1 MANEQSEFWSKVA
14 LKYDQVVDLQIGRN
28 TRSMARER
36 VAKEGRLGELA
47 EFGCGTG
54 FYTGV
59 LADKANNVL
68 ATDVSPGMLALAKD
82 QIKAST
88 VTFQVED
95 CQETSLPAGA
105 LDTVFLGLVIHF
117 TQPDRTLA
125 EMRRILKPGGMLLIL
140 NLDPR
145 ALTGLERVRS
155 LIRILYQ
162 GLTGYR
168 LKPPKGFGRNMLTA
182 KELCDL
188 LATYSFKVASAE
200 TIKDTSR
207 SSNIPLEYVRAVKV

>member
-1 MANEQSEFWSKVA
+1 
-14 LKYDQVVDLQIGRN
+14 LQIGPK
-28 TRSMARER
+28 TRWMARER
-36 VAKEGRLGELA
+36 VAKEGRLGDLA

-54 FYTGV
+54 YYTDI
-59 LADKANNVL
+59 LADRANSIL

-82 QIKAST
+82 QIKASN

-95 CQETSLPAGA
+95 CQKTSLPAGA
-105 LDTVFLGLVIHF
+105 FDTVFVSLVIHF
-117 TQPDRTLA
+117 TQPEQTLA
-125 EMRRILKPGGMLLIL
+125 EMRRILKPGGTLLIL

-145 ALTGLERVRS
+145 ALTGLDRLRS
-155 LIRILYQ
+155 LVRILYQ

-168 LKPPKGFGRNMLTA
+168 LKPPKGFGSNMLTV

-188 LATYSFKVASAE
+188 LAAYGFNVTSAE

-207 SSNIPLEYVRAVKV
+207 SSNIPVEYVRSVKI

>member
-14 LKYDQVVDLQIGRN
+14 PKYDHVVDLQIGPT

-36 VAKEGRLGELA
+36 VAKEGRLGDLA

-54 FYTGV
+54 YYTAV
-59 LADKANNVL
+59 LADKANSVV

-82 QIKAST
+82 HIKAPN

-95 CQETSLPAGA
+95 CQKTSLPTGA
-105 LDTVFLGLVIHF
+105 FDTAFMSLVIHF
-117 TQPDRTLA
+117 TEPDKTLA
-125 EMRRILKPGGMLLIL
+125 EMRRILKRGGTLLIL

-145 ALTGLERVRS
+145 ALHGLNRLRS

-162 GLTGYR
+162 GVVGYR
-168 LKPPKGFGRNMLTA
+168 RKPPKGFGSHVLTA
-182 KELCDL
+182 KELGDS
-188 LATYSFKVASAE
+188 LATSGFKVVSAE
-200 TIKDTSR
+200 TIRNTSR
-207 SSNIPLEYVRAVKV
+207 SSNIPVEYIRAVKV